1 MPPQKLG
8 EGLTGR
14 NLQPE
19 HVRGGQGISWV
30 PSLTAKPGPP
40 RCPGPVDPTQPA
52 PWGPACPL
60 AQALPWIKAL
70 PAPLAWTPAPT
81 AAPFPGHCPS
91 LVPHPSHTSGS
102 RGLRFAQSPG
112 HGSLHF
118 RRRACRPLSQSAV
131 GHCISWAGHQDF
143 WGSCCLAGHCV
154 PKPSMWLAR
163 RSLRSPSFRWGFVA
177 QELLVR
183 VGIVEGVGQCD
194 GMVTYSSCVH
204 APDECQEVSL
214 PPWGRG
220 QEGDT

>member
-60 AQALPWIKAL
+60 AQALPWIKACLHHPPGPRHPLL
-70 PAPLAWTPAPT
+70 PLSQDIAPLWCPILPTPA
-81 AAPFPGHCPS
+81 ALGDSDLPS
-91 LVPHPSHTSGS
+91 LLGMAPI
-102 RGLRFAQSPG
+102 
-112 HGSLHF
+112 HF

-220 QEGDT
+220 QDGDT